1 MADINEYFMNKW
13 YYDNIYKKHQHK
25 QSLLWIDDLR
35 DIPNNYIGEYNVK
48 IAKTE
53 EERLKGLQEVTE
65 LAKDEGML
73 FIYEKPQTVGF

>member
-1 MADINEYFMNKW
+1 MVIE
-13 YYDNIYKKHQHK
+13 
-25 QSLLWIDDLR
+25 
-35 DIPNNYIGEYNVK
+35 IGDKEYNVK

-73 FIYEKPQTVGF
+73 FI